1 MVLMKKIFVLFTTL
15 ILVSSFFQTNVKA
28 LTITSRADLG
38 IEPGIVKEDLAYS
51 LPQETVI
58 APIFLGVETPK
69 ISQKEWVES
78 LYYYTIQKLGFTDL
92 PFHYIVTST
101 GEVYQGNLGGDER
114 KVKVDGIGA
123 NVILIAYLASSKQN
137 EFDSKADDSLKNLLL
152 QISNNN
158 SVKADS
164 IITSG
169 IKFIKDTTNKT
180 VSISSE
186 EIFGNWASKLEQY
199 KSYVAS
205 NYSPKTKSYSVEVS
219 NLALSTTDAAPGEEV
234 TGTVTI
240 KNTGSNGLY
249 GGTDN
254 EIVASKE
261 DGGSSQFFINN
272 VWLSRSQFSL
282 MAENQN
288 ILPTQETAL
297 NFKIRA
303 PLAKGTISENFILKT
318 LGGAGISASTN
329 LSITLNLKESDKRII
344 QIQNT
349 ELGYL
354 KVRSDASTLAPEIG
368 EAASGQR
375 YFVLEDAGNGY
386 LKIDLGNGQTGW
398 VAGWLVDNI

>member
-1 MVLMKKIFVLFTTL
+1 MKKIFVIFTTL
-15 ILVSSFFQTNVKA
+15 ILVTPFLQTKVHA
-28 LTITSRADLG
+28 FEVVSRDILG
-38 IEPGIVKEDLAYS
+38 IESNITKEDLGYS
-51 LPQETVI
+51 LPQEIVV
-58 APIFLGVETPK
+58 APIFLGVENAK

-123 NVILIAYLASSKQN
+123 NVILIAYLSAGKQN
-137 EFDSKADDSLKNLLL
+137 TFDAKADESLKTLIL
-152 QISNNN
+152 QIANRNAI
-158 SVKADS
+158 KAS
-164 IITSG
+164 EIITSG
-169 IKFIKDTTNKT
+169 IKFIRDTTNKS

-186 EIFGNWASKLEQY
+186 EIFGNWASKLEEY
-199 KSYVAS
+199 KAFVAD
-205 NYSPKTKSYSVEVS
+205 NYSPQGKSYSVDVS
-219 NLALSTTDAAPGEEV
+219 ALALSVSEAAPGEEV

-240 KNTGSNGLY
+240 KNTGVNGLY

-254 EIVASKE
+254 EIVATKD
-261 DGGSSQFFINN
+261 DGSPSQLFINN

-288 ILPTQETAL
+288 ILPTQELAL
-297 NFKIRA
+297 SFKIRA
-303 PLAKGTISENFILKT
+303 PLAKGTITENFNLKT
-318 LGGAGISASTN
+318 LGGTGIAASAAI
-329 LSITLNLKESDKRII
+329 SITLNLKASDRRII

-354 KVRSDASTLAPEIG
+354 KVRSEPSTLGPEIG

-375 YFVLEDAGNGY
+375 YFVVEDAGNGY
-386 LKIDLGNGQTGW
+386 IKLDLGDGSTGW

>member
-1 MVLMKKIFVLFTTL
+1 MKKIFVLFTTL
-15 ILVSSFFQTNVKA
+15 ILVTSLFGNKVSA
-28 LTITSRADLG
+28 LTIVSRADLG
-38 IEPGIVKEDLAYS
+38 IQGNITKEDLAYS

-58 APIFLGVETPK
+58 APIFLGVESPK

-78 LYYYTIQKLGFTDL
+78 LYYYTIEKLGFTDL

-137 EFDSKADDSLKNLLL
+137 SFDPKADNAIKGLL
-152 QISNNN
+152 QTISNKN
-158 SVKADS
+158 SIKAEN
-164 IITSG
+164 IVTTG

-186 EIFGNWASKLEQY
+186 EIFGNWASKLEDY
-199 KSYVAS
+199 KAYVAANYVPEAKSYTVD
-205 NYSPKTKSYSVEVS
+205 VS
-219 NLALSTTDAAPGEEV
+219 NIALSTPDAMPGEEV

-254 EIVASKE
+254 EIVASKS
-261 DGGSSQFFINN
+261 DGGPSQFFINN

-282 MAENQN
+282 MTENQN
-288 ILPTQETAL
+288 ILPTQETTL
-297 NFKIRA
+297 TFKIKA
-303 PLAKGTISENFILKT
+303 PLAKGSISETFVLKT
-318 LGGAGISASTN
+318 LGGGGITASTQIG
-329 LSITLNLKESDKRII
+329 LTLNLKPSDQRII

-354 KVRSDASTLAPEIG
+354 KVRGEPSTLGPEIG

-386 LKIDLGNGQTGW
+386 LKIDLGNGTIGW